1 MPKSKPLKL
10 IIDTNLWVSF
20 IISNKQNLLDPFL
33 FTEEVRLLFST
44 ELFTEIHQTIA
55 KPRLKKYFGT
65 NALEE
70 MLSTFEPYIDLIEV
84 ESIITICR
92 DPKDNFLLA
101 LAKDGKADYLLT
113 GDKDLLELK
122 KFGKTKI
129 KQSQLLLTK
138 RKTTDG
144 RVSKETFTP
153 CFSQILAITSG

>member
-20 IISNKQNLLDPFL
+20 IISNKQSLLDPFL
-33 FTEEVRLLFST
+33 FTEEARLLFST
-44 ELFTEIHQTIA
+44 ELFTEIQQTIT

-65 NALEE
+65 NALDE

-84 ESIITICR
+84 ESIVTICR

-122 KFGKTKI
+122 KFAKTKI
-129 KQSQLLLTK
+129 KTIIDFIDETK
-138 RKTTDG
+138 NYR
-144 RVSKETFTP
+144 
-153 CFSQILAITSG
+153 

>member
-1 MPKSKPLKL
+1 MPKSKQLKL
-10 IIDTNLWVSF
+10 IIDTNLWISF

-33 FTEEVRLLFST
+33 FSEEARLLFST
-44 ELFTEIHQTIA
+44 ELFTEIQQTIA

-84 ESIITICR
+84 ESIVTICR

-113 GDKDLLELK
+113 GDKDLLDLI

-129 KQSQLLLTK
+129 KTITAFIDETK
-138 RKTTDG
+138 NYR
-144 RVSKETFTP
+144 
-153 CFSQILAITSG
+153 